1 MHSLLTA
8 FAAAALIAIS
18 GQAFAQAQPDHQQH
32 HPGGSP
38 TQAQPAPAPAQPP
51 AAAPSQ
57 GQMPMGQMMQG
68 MPEHCRTMMQNMP
81 QACMG
86 MMHQMGRM
94 GQGGMMQGHMGKQ
107 GGMTPSALEATKAY
121 LDAAHKMHEPM
132 LQGLQASD
140 PDVAFVRGMIA
151 HHRGAIEMAA
161 VRLQYGKHE
170 QTRKWADDVIREQQ
184 REIQEMEDW
193 LKKTGN

>member
-1 MHSLLTA
+1 
-8 FAAAALIAIS
+8 
-18 GQAFAQAQPDHQQH
+18 
-32 HPGGSP
+32 
-38 TQAQPAPAPAQPP
+38 
-51 AAAPSQ
+51 
-57 GQMPMGQMMQG
+57 
-68 MPEHCRTMMQNMP
+68 
-81 QACMG
+81 
-86 MMHQMGRM
+86 M
-94 GQGGMMQGHMGKQ
+94 GQGGMMQSHMGQ
-107 GGMTPSALEATKAY
+107 QAGMTHGAPSQPSASEATKAY

-161 VRLQYGKHE
+161 VHLQYGKHE